1 MSPDI
6 YKGIDGERVKLE
18 GNELAEYLA
27 NEAAALKK
35 ETDDAQAKL
44 DRDIKKKELLAKLN
58 ITADEAALLLS

>member
-35 ETDDAQAKL
+35 DTDDAQAKL
-44 DRDIKKKELLAKLN
+44 DRDIKKKELLAKLG
-58 ITADEAALLLS
+58 ITAEEAALLLG